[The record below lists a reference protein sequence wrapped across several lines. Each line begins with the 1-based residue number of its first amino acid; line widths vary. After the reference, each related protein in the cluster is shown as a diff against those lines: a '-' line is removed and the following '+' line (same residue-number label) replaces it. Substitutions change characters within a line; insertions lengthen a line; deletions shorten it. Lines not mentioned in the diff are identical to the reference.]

1 MTSVK
6 NFVIIVIVTLTFKFT
21 YSKFIQRQET
31 NSLSKVAKFVLEV
44 NSENDEIIKEELG
57 KEEELEYNFRVQNF
71 SDKISSEVKSKY
83 NIILEVSQQ
92 DAPLKIELYKV
103 NNDNEELLEL
113 ENYSTKNPEIF
124 DISREYQDYKVKVRF
139 DETKTSELS
148 QDFNIKMRVKDIQEE
163 G

>member
-1 MTSVK
+1 MVMLL
-6 NFVIIVIVTLTFKFT
+6 IVIVTITFKFT

-139 DETKTSELS
+139 DETRTSELS

>member
-1 MTSVK
+1 MVMLL
-6 NFVIIVIVTLTFKFT
+6 IVIVTITFKFT

>member
-1 MTSVK
+1 MVMLL
-6 NFVIIVIVTLTFKFT
+6 IVIVTLTFKFT

-103 NNDNEELLEL
+103 NNDNE
-113 ENYSTKNPEIF
+113 
-124 DISREYQDYKVKVRF
+124 
-139 DETKTSELS
+139 KTAYYT
-148 QDFNIKMRVKDIQEE
+148 IQVY
-163 G
+163 